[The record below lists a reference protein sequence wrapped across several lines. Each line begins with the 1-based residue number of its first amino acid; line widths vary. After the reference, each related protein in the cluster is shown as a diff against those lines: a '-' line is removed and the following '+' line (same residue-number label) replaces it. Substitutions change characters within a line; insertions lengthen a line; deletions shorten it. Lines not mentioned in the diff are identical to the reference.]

1 MTIPEHTAKAFDVD
15 LAAVAKLVSDMAD
28 RVERQLLA
36 AVEGL
41 ENLDVEKAELAIAA
55 DPAIDALQR
64 EIEDRTILTI
74 ARRQPMAID
83 LREVV
88 GALRIANDLERIG
101 DLSKNI
107 GKRVL
112 AIKDESERRSLLRG
126 VGKMS
131 KLAQTQFRDV
141 IDAYLDRDVERG
153 LGVWKGDEKLDAMT
167 NSLLR
172 EFLTYMMEDPRNIT
186 ICIHLIFC
194 IKNLERIGD
203 HATNIAEIVYF
214 IVKGESLDDER
225 PKGDTT
231 DFVQANDGR

>member
-1 MTIPEHTAKAFDVD
+1 MTIPEHTAKAFDAD
-15 LAAVAKLVSDMAD
+15 LAAVAKQVSEMAD
-28 RVERQLLA
+28 RVERQLA
-36 AVEGL
+36 DAVESL
-41 ENLDVEKAELAIAA
+41 EDLDVEKAQSVIEA
-55 DPAIDALQR
+55 DAAIDELQR
-64 EIEDRTILTI
+64 EIEDRAILTI
-74 ARRQPMAID
+74 ARRQPMAVD

-88 GALRIANDLERIG
+88 GALRVANDLERIG

-112 AIKDESERRSLLRG
+112 AIKDESERRALLRG

-131 KLAQTQFRDV
+131 KLAQIQFRDV
-141 IDAYLDRDVERG
+141 MDAYLDRDVERA
-153 LGVWKGDEKLDAMT
+153 LEVWKGDEKLDSMT

-214 IVKGESLDDER
+214 IVKGETLDDER

-231 DFVQANDGR
+231 DFVPADER